1 MTEETKA
8 ATNFGADVFGEEAIR
23 TYLSKE
29 TAKKLQATIRE
40 GKPLD
45 PSIAGEVAH
54 GIRHWAMD
62 RGATHYTHWF
72 LPMTGATAEKHDS
85 FLELKDGE
93 PIMQFG
99 GKNLIVG
106 EPDASS
112 FPSGGI
118 RSTFEA
124 RGYTAWDP
132 TSPAF
137 IKRHSNG
144 ATLCIPT
151 AFCAY
156 TGEALDKKT
165 PLLRSM
171 QALDKSVKRL
181 MRLFGWPEAHVG
193 CTLGAEQEYFLVDRE
208 YWKKRPDLVLAGR
221 TLFGAPS
228 AKGQQLEEF
237 QRRNQELVT
246 ALVTRVDPTSG
257 AATVEIG
264 HAQALLPKSEQIG
277 DEEIRE
283 GMHLKVFVVDVKE
296 TEKGP
301 RIYISRTH
309 AGLVK
314 RLFENEV
321 PEIRAE
327 IVQIKSIVREAGFR
341 TKMAVYSTDPEI
353 DAVGA
358 CVGNK
363 GARVNAIVEEI
374 GGEKID
380 IIPWSSDILDY
391 IARAL
396 SPAKVLIVQ
405 ADENTKEAKVVVPD
419 EKLSL
424 AIGKEGQNARLA
436 AKLTGWKID
445 VKSYTVAMQSGML
458 DTLDEGEDDGE

>member
-1 MTEETKA
+1 MTSKDFFLALDALEREKGISREKVIESLETALAIACKKH
-8 ATNFGADVFGEEAIR
+8 FGEASNVIVK
-23 TYLSKE
+23 TNADKF
-29 TAKKLQATIRE
+29 TIRAYICKVVVE
-40 GKPLD
+40 VVETPEKEISLEDARLIKKSYKLGDEVLTEID
-45 PSIAGEVAH
+45 PRTFGRIAAQNARQVIINSLH
-54 GIRHWAMD
+54 Q
-62 RGATHYTHWF
+62 
-72 LPMTGATAEKHDS
+72 AEKDVTYNQ
-85 FLELKDGE
+85 FADKENELIIG
-93 PIMQFG
+93 
-99 GKNLIVG
+99 V
-106 EPDASS
+106 
-112 FPSGGI
+112 
-118 RSTFEA
+118 
-124 RGYTAWDP
+124 
-132 TSPAF
+132 
-137 IKRHSNG
+137 
-144 ATLCIPT
+144 
-151 AFCAY
+151 
-156 TGEALDKKT
+156 
-165 PLLRSM
+165 
-171 QALDKSVKRL
+171 
-181 MRLFGWPEAHVG
+181 
-193 CTLGAEQEYFLVDRE
+193 
-208 YWKKRPDLVLAGR
+208 
-221 TLFGAPS
+221 
-228 AKGQQLEEF
+228 
-237 QRRNQELVT
+237 
-246 ALVTRVDPTSG
+246 VTRVKEDGTIF
-257 AATVEIG
+257 VEIG
-264 HAQALLPKSEQIG
+264 KNQMEGMLAVNEQIPGERYQPG
-277 DEEIRE
+277 DRI
-283 GMHLKVFVVDVKE
+283 KVLVKRVRD
-296 TEKGP
+296 GVGGAQV
-301 RIYISRTH
+301 ILSR
-309 AGLVK
+309 ASYVFIK